1 MLNMGNIQHVLIL
14 MGAKFIE
21 ASIDIEPY
29 HSINVVYYSMYVQ
42 WRNFC
47 KHY

>member
-14 MGAKFIE
+14 MRAKFIE

-29 HSINVVYYSMYVQ
+29 HSINVFNVCSMKELL
-42 WRNFC
+42 WTLLF
-47 KHY
+47 